1 MGLFLASARPT
12 SQNIPPM
19 KTTAPRFLAMSM
31 LALAIPLHAPAAETT
46 TFAIDS
52 ASSYV
57 KAYVF
62 NGWVIDGYAFNSWVD
77 NGENYADVYWR
88 ADWALATFKLG
99 GTFTVETVVSGSN
112 PYWKHL
118 YVVDADL
125 TTDAPANA
133 SFSLPYFFSQ
143 FGESVS
149 YSSHPCFDTGF
160 FAPPGE
166 HWSCSGMQM
175 GATRSDEGTLIQG
188 VLDVSG
194 AIYDPLLGLG
204 LASDSL
210 VLPFG
215 VQPDPDQSIGYSYGS
230 GVFEYRMVAVAQVPE
245 PESAVLM
252 LAGLGLVGFAAHR
265 RKREGFAGAS
275 PRAL

>member
-1 MGLFLASARPT
+1 
-12 SQNIPPM
+12 M
-19 KTTAPRFLAMSM
+19 KTTAPRFLAISM
-31 LALAIPLHAPAAETT
+31 LALAIPLQAPAAETT
-46 TFAIDS
+46 TFRIDS

-62 NGWVIDGYAFNSWVD
+62 NGWVIDGYVFDGSFYDEWVD
-77 NGENYADVYWR
+77 NGDGQNYTGAYWR
-88 ADWALATFKLG
+88 ADWTLATFQLG
-99 GTFTVETVVSGSN
+99 GVFTVETVVSGSN
-112 PYWKHL
+112 PDWKHL
-118 YVVDADL
+118 DVVDADL
-125 TTDAPANA
+125 ITDAPAYA

-143 FGESVS
+143 SGQSVS

-160 FAPPGE
+160 YAPPGQ

-188 VLDVSG
+188 VLDVGG

-210 VLPFG
+210 VLPYG
-215 VQPDPDQSIGYSYGS
+215 AEPDPDQSIGYSYGS

-252 LAGLGLVGFAAHR
+252 LAGLGLVGYVAR
-265 RKREGFAGAS
+265 RRQRKILAGGAYS
-275 PRAL
+275 F

>member
-1 MGLFLASARPT
+1 MRTTIPILLAIGMLTLATPAR
-12 SQNIPPM
+12 
-19 KTTAPRFLAMSM
+19 
-31 LALAIPLHAPAAETT
+31 ALATEPT
-46 TFAIDS
+46 TFVIDS

-62 NGWVIDGYAFNSWVD
+62 NGWVIDGYELTLSLND
-77 NGENYADVYWR
+77 GDPLGNVYWR
-88 ADWALATFKLG
+88 ADWALATFHLG
-99 GTFTVETVVSGSN
+99 GAFTVETVVSGSN

-125 TTDAPANA
+125 ITNAPAYA

-149 YSSHPCFDTGF
+149 YSSHPCFDTSF
-160 FAPPGE
+160 AAPPGD

-175 GATRSDEGTLIQG
+175 GATRADEGTLIG
-188 VLDVSG
+188 GILDVGG

-210 VLPFG
+210 VLPYG
-215 VQPDPDQSIGYSYGS
+215 VEPDPDQSIGYSYGS

-252 LAGLGLVGFAAHR
+252 LAGLGLVGYVARR
-265 RKREGFAGAS
+265 RKREALAGAS
-275 PRAL
+275 RPAL